1 MGCLL
6 SRKIRY
12 QSVQPYSCQTQT
24 ESAVADQSAES
35 TRHHSYNDNDDDDV
49 ITQKKL
55 VLSGVL

>member
-6 SRKIRY
+6 RRKIRNE
-12 QSVQPYSCQTQT
+12 SVEQT

-35 TRHHSYNDNDDDDV
+35 TRRHSDNDDDNGDDV
-49 ITQKKL
+49 TTEKKL